1 MSEHAM
7 SEHAMSEQPMS
18 EHAMSE
24 PATPQLPT
32 LALYRSLRRFLRED
46 RAATAI
52 EYALIASGISI
63 VIAATVVAIGGNVQ
77 GMFSNVA
84 TALK

>member
-1 MSEHAM
+1 MT
-7 SEHAMSEQPMS
+7 QP
-18 EHAMSE
+18 
-24 PATPQLPT
+24 PT
-32 LALYRSLRRFLRED
+32 LALHRSLRRFLREE

-63 VIAATVVAIGGNVQ
+63 VIAGAVAVLGGDVQ
-77 GMFSNVA
+77 GLFSSVS